1 VENELATEAHPF
13 GFERVIMSLVP
24 HFIEWLSNRRLT
36 ALLLLVTS
44 VLTIFPMTLPIG
56 TREPDSASEGKDLS
70 EPFPC
75 QARACGCRSAKQCWK
90 KCCCFTN
97 AQKLAWAK
105 ANRVQ
110 VPTFVVEAA
119 EREAADKAVVAKSPA
134 RKAEACCST
143 TGSCHQQTAA
153 ALASVKTLRTAPRS
167 KFVVGI
173 QALQCQ
179 GIEQSL
185 LGQLISLQPPVLTT
199 LIIDSFDQGEVVPPL
214 RCAPLIPCDQE
225 PPTPPP
231 RQAA

>member
-1 VENELATEAHPF
+1 MCA
-13 GFERVIMSLVP
+13 
-24 HFIEWLSNRRLT
+24 FIDITDLFSGRRLT

-44 VLTIFPMTLPIG
+44 ALTIFPIVLPMG
-56 TREPDSASEGKDLS
+56 TREPDSAVEGKDLS

-90 KCCCFTN
+90 RCCCFTN

-110 VPTFVVEAA
+110 VPAFVVESA
-119 EREAADKAVVAKSPA
+119 RQEASPKAVASQSAA
-134 RKAEACCST
+134 RKSQACCT
-143 TGSCHQQTAA
+143 ATGSCHAEPGQAKTSAT
-153 ALASVKTLRTAPRS
+153 LPNTLRNSGS
-167 KFVVGI
+167 KSPFAVGV

-179 GIEQSL
+179 GIDQSL
-185 LGQLISLQPPVLTT
+185 FGQLISIQPPALSVFLC
-199 LIIDSFDQGEVVPPL
+199 DEFDQGEVMPPL